1 MNEVTRIHLGRQ
13 PFTVS
18 VKAHEELK
26 NYLAAIKKQ
35 VADKGVVDEVEL
47 RMAELL
53 TERGIKGDKVVLEA
67 DIDYLKQQLGDPGD
81 FKEGESE
88 LPHTSGSSD
97 LAQKRLFRDTDNAM
111 LAGVAAG
118 LGNYFGIEAVWIRI
132 IFAIGTIA
140 WGGGI
145 LIYIILWLIVPEAK
159 TSSEK
164 LQMRGKPVNV
174 DSLKEVVDRADIKG
188 AAQRAN
194 STVAPAINSFF
205 RIVLKIIGVGFILS
219 GLMAIFGLIATKTYM
234 VSHHGQL
241 LQDNLFPVGT
251 NEHALLDLSLVLAG
265 LVGLFVVLF
274 GVSFFKRKW
283 PIKGWITGVL
293 LGIFFIGLAV
303 AIALAAD
310 VAPNVRDRYNAN
322 THTISR
328 SVQPFTSVNA
338 TGDGLNFEYDYA
350 TTYSVALNY
359 YGNPDTST
367 IKTTVVNNVLQI
379 NAQNFNW
386 HRNCDMLCIPD
397 TYNMV
402 VRVYS
407 PTQPPI
413 IYSGFSSKFMM
424 MPHRGMSFY
433 RY

>member
-13 PFTVS
+13 PFNVS

-35 VADKGVVDEVEL
+35 VADKDVLDEVEL

-53 TERGIKGDKVVLEA
+53 IERGIKGDKVVLEA
-67 DIDYLKQQLGDPGD
+67 DVDYLKEQLGDPGD
-81 FKEGESE
+81 FKEGSDDM
-88 LPHTSGSSD
+88 PHTAGSSD
-97 LAQKRLFRDTDNAM
+97 LVQKRLFRDTDNAM

-145 LIYIILWLIVPEAK
+145 LIYIILWLVVPEAK

-174 DSLKEVVDRADIKG
+174 DSLKEVVNRADIKG

-194 STVAPAINSFF
+194 STVAPAINTFF

-219 GLMAIFGLIATKTYM
+219 GLMAIFGLIATKSYM
-234 VSHHGQL
+234 MAHHGQL

-251 NEHALLDLSLVLAG
+251 NERVLLDLGLVLAAM
-265 LVGLFVVLF
+265 VGLFVVLF
-274 GVSFFKRKW
+274 GVSFFRRRW

-303 AIALAAD
+303 SIALAAD
-310 VAPNVRDRYNAN
+310 VYPNVRDRYNAN
-322 THTISR
+322 THTVSR
-328 SVQPFTSVNA
+328 TVQPFTSVNA
-338 TGDGLNFEYDYA
+338 TGYGLDFEYDYSA
-350 TTYSVALNY
+350 TYSISLNY

-379 NAQNFNW
+379 NAQSFDW
-386 HRNCDMLCIPD
+386 QRHCDMLCVPD

-407 PTQPPI
+407 PTQPQI
-413 IYSGFSSKFMM
+413 NYTGNSSKFMM
-424 MPHRGMSFY
+424 MGPSQHFYY